1 MPALDCT
8 RQASMEN
15 KTKNVIKSI
24 GEQWKTMTK
33 NIAMKNREVIIL
45 EVLLCILATNQTQT
59 TNNIMARLKIEPF
72 NVTKAC
78 PMRKRK
84 SQVPDTR
91 GASISC
97 HVKEIQVSA
106 MSLRLTGNFL
116 TYFWYEEPGSKL
128 QWKSVVLKKIIAC
141 LEPSK
146 AFSRAYFLPKGGD
159 ALKVSQVFG
168 NFISKGNW

>member
-1 MPALDCT
+1 
-8 RQASMEN
+8 
-15 KTKNVIKSI
+15 
-24 GEQWKTMTK
+24 MTK

-59 TNNIMARLKIEPF
+59 TNNIMARLKMEPF

-78 PMRKRK
+78 PTRKRK

-116 TYFWYEEPGSKL
+116 TYF
-128 QWKSVVLKKIIAC
+128 
-141 LEPSK
+141 
-146 AFSRAYFLPKGGD
+146 
-159 ALKVSQVFG
+159 
-168 NFISKGNW
+168 